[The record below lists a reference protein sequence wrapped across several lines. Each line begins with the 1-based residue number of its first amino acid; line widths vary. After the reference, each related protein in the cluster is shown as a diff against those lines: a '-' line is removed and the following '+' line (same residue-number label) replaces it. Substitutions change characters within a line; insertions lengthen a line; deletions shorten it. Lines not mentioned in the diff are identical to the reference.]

1 MDNIN
6 ITQLVLLLAPVFLI
20 QLGFAIY
27 ALIDLSRR
35 KQVRGKKWIWAVLLV
50 VTVFTIPMGIVTS
63 GIYLA
68 WGRNAEA
75 VDDPD

>member
-6 ITQLVLLLAPVFLI
+6 ITQLLLLISPIFLI
-20 QLGFAIY
+20 QIGFAIY
-27 ALIDLSRR
+27 ALIDLSHR

-50 VTVFTIPMGIVTS
+50 VTVFTIPTGIVTS

>member
-6 ITQLVLLLAPVFLI
+6 ITQLLLLLAPIFLI

-27 ALIDLSRR
+27 ALVDLSRR
-35 KQVRGKKWIWAVLLV
+35 KKVRGQKWVWAVLLV
-50 VTVFTIPMGIVTS
+50 VTVFTIPMGIITS

-68 WGRNAEA
+68 WGRNVEAE
-75 VDDPD
+75 DDPD

>member
-6 ITQLVLLLAPVFLI
+6 ITQLLLLLAPIFLI

-27 ALIDLSRR
+27 ALVDLSRR
-35 KQVRGKKWIWAVLLV
+35 KQVRGMKWIWAVILA
-50 VTVFTIPMGIVTS
+50 VTIFAIPTGIIAS

-68 WGRNAEA
+68 WGRNVE
-75 VDDPD
+75 VEDDPD

>member
-1 MDNIN
+1 MENIN
-6 ITQLVLLLAPVFLI
+6 ITQLLLLISPIFLI

-27 ALIDLSRR
+27 ALVDLSRR
-35 KQVRGKKWIWAVLLV
+35 KKVRGKKLIWAVLLV
-50 VTVFTIPMGIVTS
+50 VTLFTIPTGIITS

-75 VDDPD
+75 EDDPD